1 MATDIR
7 ILARDILSRGFGLL
21 ERIAYERRRFD
32 GTLQAVT
39 RELYDPGNAAAVLLY
54 DPSRRSVL
62 LVRQFRL
69 PAYLASGREDLV
81 EICAGKL
88 DGDDPLACIIRETR
102 EETGYVLESPR
113 HVFDAFM
120 SPGVYAEKLSFFVAR
135 YAAEDRRGAGGGL
148 AKEGEDILVIERT
161 LDEAI
166 AMIEDGT
173 IIDAKTIM
181 MLHYA
186 KSAKLMDAA

>member
-135 YAAEDRRGAGGGL
+135 YAAEDRREAGGGL

-186 KSAKLMDAA
+186 RSAKLMDAA